1 MITAGVD
8 VGSLSVETVLYEEG
22 RGVMGYAIG
31 LVGGNSRDASGR
43 SFEEALRFARVDRA
57 EVFHVVSTG
66 SGREILDFADEN
78 VTEITCIASGIHF
91 LFPECRTIIDIG
103 GQDTKV
109 IRIDGGGRVVSF
121 DMNDKCAAGTGRF
134 LEVMA
139 HALNV
144 DLQQMGERSLR
155 YQNAIEISSVCT
167 VFAESEVISLVSE
180 GKAVDD
186 ILHALHHA
194 VADRTLSLLERIGVD
209 GQVAM
214 TGGVAKNMG
223 VVRALEEKMDL
234 SLKIHSEPQIVGALG
249 AALLGTRKE
258 ARS

>member
-22 RGVMGYAIG
+22 KGVLGYSIG
-31 LVGGNSRDASGR
+31 LVGGNSRDASHW
-43 SFEEALRFARVDRA
+43 SFEQALRLARADKA
-57 EVFHVVSTG
+57 DVFHVVSTG

-78 VTEITCIASGIHF
+78 VTEITCIARGIHF

-103 GQDTKV
+103 AQDTKV
-109 IRIDGGGRVVSF
+109 IRIDEAGHVMSF

-139 HALNV
+139 NALNV
-144 DLQQMGERSLR
+144 DLEQMGERSLN

-186 ILHALHHA
+186 ILHALHTA
-194 VADRTLSLLERIGVD
+194 VADRTLSLLDRVGVD

-214 TGGVAKNMG
+214 TGGVAKNSG
-223 VVRALEEKMDL
+223 VIKTLEEKMGL
-234 SLKIHSEPQIVGALG
+234 PLKVHSEPQIVGALG
-249 AALLGTRKE
+249 AALIGTEKRGK
-258 ARS
+258 